1 MNNVKNLE
9 VSMSSP
15 QELAGQSIMFRFQ
28 GRVFNDTARAA
39 FSRIRPGGVILFGDN
54 IASRPQIHALCRE
67 LQNEAKALGMPPLLI
82 AIDQEGGL
90 VSRLN
95 ADPAFVT
102 PPGPMA
108 LSAIGSPTA
117 VRHAARITGEQLREL
132 GINVNFAPVVD
143 VNNNHQNPVIRTRS
157 FGDRVE
163 AVIEGALATITG
175 LHDTGVAATVKH
187 FPGHGDTHV
196 DSHLGLPV
204 ISHDRDRLRLVELA
218 PFQAAIDAG
227 VSSVM
232 TSHIVF
238 STFDELPATLSRTI
252 LTDLLRGEMGFD
264 GVIFTDSMSM
274 KAIDDRYGP
283 AESAIR
289 AKAAG
294 VDMLEANEPP
304 EVQVARHGALVEG
317 MVSGSLDRRLFTR
330 TVERLDALRERFG
343 IGHEV
348 LDLPAVPEQREADAL
363 ELARRAI
370 VSVAGRPFRPVDP
383 AEPGVIIDFQ
393 RHRGT
398 EAEDPV
404 LRGQLVRDL
413 AARMLPN
420 LDVVTIPH
428 DPASENIDA
437 ALRTATGA
445 STLIFL
451 TRDATDN
458 SYQVDIARQV
468 ISVAAPHV
476 RVIHIAL
483 RGPYDTGLIVEATD
497 RLATYGDPA
506 VTLQAVIEV
515 LAGIVRITGTS
526 PITI

>member
-1 MNNVKNLE
+1 
-9 VSMSSP
+9 MSSP
-15 QELAGQSIMFRFQ
+15 QQLAGQSIMFRFP
-28 GRVFNDTARAA
+28 GPVFDAARAA

-54 IASRPQIHALCRE
+54 ITSRHQIHALCRE
-67 LQNEAKALGMPPLLI
+67 LQAEAKALAMPPLLI

-95 ADPAFVT
+95 ADLAFVT

-108 LSAIGSPTA
+108 LSAIGSPEA
-117 VRHAARITGEQLREL
+117 VQRAARITGEQLHEL
-132 GINVNFAPVVD
+132 GIKVNFAPVVD

-157 FGDRVE
+157 FGDSVDT
-163 AVIEGALATITG
+163 VIKGALAMIAG

-187 FPGHGDTHV
+187 FPGHGDTHI

-204 ISHDRDRLRLVELA
+204 IPHDRDRLRSVELA
-218 PFQAAIDAG
+218 PFRAAIDAG
-227 VSSVM
+227 VPGVM

-238 STFDELPATLSRTI
+238 TAFDDLPATLSRTI

-274 KAIDDRYGP
+274 KAIDDRYGS
-283 AESAIR
+283 ADSAIR

-294 VDMLEANEPP
+294 VDMLEANETP
-304 EVQVARHGALVEG
+304 EIQVARHDALVEA
-317 MVSGSLDRRLFTR
+317 MVSGSLDRDVFTR

-348 LDLPAVPEQREADAL
+348 PDLPAVPEQRAADAL

-370 VSVAGRPFRPVDP
+370 VSVAGRPSQPVAP

-420 LDVVTIPH
+420 LEVVTIPH
-428 DPASENIDA
+428 DPAGEDIDA
-437 ALRTATGA
+437 TLRTATG
-445 STLIFL
+445 SSLLVIL

-458 SYQVDIARQV
+458 PYQVDIACQA
-468 ISVAAPHV
+468 IAVATPDARVVHV
-476 RVIHIAL
+476 AL
-483 RGPYDTGLIVEATD
+483 RGPYDFGLLPEATD

-506 VTLQAVIEV
+506 VTLRALIEV
-515 LAGIVRITGTS
+515 LAGIVQITGTN
-526 PITI
+526 PIAI